1 MLLVLCTAMFLGA
14 FASGYIP
21 LAFGFSE
28 AKLRLITIFGA
39 GLLVGTALIVII
51 PEGVSMHYEGQQRHA
66 VGAAAVDAHAGHAH
80 GAEEGAEHHSG
91 EGGDDIT
98 HAHPGHW
105 QIGASLALG
114 FAFQLI
120 VGALLHAGGAGV
132 GRSWLVGFRGH
143 ASPLLSPQTASV
155 AACMATATV
164 LCLRL
169 RQHRPQASVTQLR

>member
-120 VGALLHAGGAGV
+120 VGALLRGGGGCGAELV
-132 GRSWLVGFRGH
+132 GRAPWSRH
-143 ASPLLSPQTASV
+143 PPPSPLLCRPPQW
-155 AACMATATV
+155 
-164 LCLRL
+164 RL
-169 RQHRPQASVTQLR
+169 ARPQPRCRACSRSSVVCR